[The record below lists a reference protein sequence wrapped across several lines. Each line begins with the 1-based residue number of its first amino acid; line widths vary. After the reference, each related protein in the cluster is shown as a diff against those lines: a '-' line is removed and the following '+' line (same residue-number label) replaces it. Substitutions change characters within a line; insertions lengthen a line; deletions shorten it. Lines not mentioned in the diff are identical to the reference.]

1 MPFGTFGIETGGS
14 MTAETEHDVQD
25 GRDEAFSKWYIDTVL
40 KAELADYT
48 AVRGSMVIR
57 PYGYAIWELMQQ
69 YVDRELK
76 ATGHQNAYFPLLIPL
91 SFIQKEADHVE
102 GFAPQL
108 AVVTHGGGEE
118 LTEPLVVRPT
128 SETIIYDMLSKW
140 IESYRDLPVLLNQW
154 ANVLRWEIRTRP
166 FLRTAEFLWQ
176 EGHTAHATFEE
187 ADAEALL
194 ILNLYVNFIQGEL
207 AIPVYQGRKTE
218 SEKFAGAL
226 STYTMEAL
234 MGDAKA
240 LQMGTSHNLGQNFSK
255 AFDVTFLDQE
265 GKRDYPWS
273 TSWAVTTR
281 LIGALIMVHGDAKGL
296 RLPPRVAPT
305 QVVIVPIWRKD
316 EDRAKVAP
324 LVERVESTLRSQ
336 GVRVKADWRDQ
347 VTPGF
352 KFNDWELKGVP
363 LRVEIGPRDVDSD
376 SVVVARR
383 DTREKMAVPVV
394 DLSDRVRSLLE
405 AVQQNLFDEA
415 DAFVQAHTST
425 ADDWE
430 QLRERLVSPGGF
442 VTVNWCD
449 SRECESALASEK
461 ATVRAIPLSG
471 EEATPTGSCVCCGA
485 SAAFRCVVARSY

>member
-1 MPFGTFGIETGGS
+1 
-14 MTAETEHDVQD
+14 MTAETEHD
-25 GRDEAFSKWYIDTVL
+25 GHDEAFSKWYIDTVL
-40 KAELADYT
+40 KAQLADYT

-69 YVDRELK
+69 YIDRELK
-76 ATGHQNAYFPLLIPL
+76 RTGHQNAYFPLLIPL
-91 SFIQKEADHVE
+91 KFIQKEAEHVE

-187 ADAEALL
+187 ADAEARL
-194 ILNLYVNFIQGEL
+194 ILDLYVRFIQDEL

-226 STYTMEAL
+226 STYTMESL

-255 AFDVTFLDQE
+255 AFDVTFLDRA

-281 LIGALIMVHGDAKGL
+281 LIGAVIMVHGDAKGL

-305 QVVIVPIWRKD
+305 QVIIVPIWRKD
-316 EDRAKVAP
+316 EDRTKVEP
-324 LVERVESTLRSQ
+324 LVERVRERLELA
-336 GVRVKADWRDQ
+336 GIRVAADWRDQ

-363 LRVEIGPRDVDSD
+363 VRIEIGPRDVDSD
-376 SVVVARR
+376 AVVMVRR
-383 DTREKMAVPVV
+383 DTREKATVPTTE
-394 DLSDRVRSLLE
+394 LEERARTLLE
-405 AVQQNLFDEA
+405 SVQRNLFAEA
-415 DAFVQAHTST
+415 TAFVDAHTST
-425 ADDWE
+425 ADTWDE
-430 QLRERLVSPGGF
+430 LRERMVSPGGF

-449 SRECESALASEK
+449 SKECEVALAAEK
-461 ATVRAIPLSG
+461 ATVRAIPLKEG
-471 EEATPTGSCVCCGA
+471 EAAPTGPCVCCG
-485 SAAFRCVVARSY
+485 SPAAFRCVVARSY

>member
-1 MPFGTFGIETGGS
+1 
-14 MTAETEHDVQD
+14 MTTEAESEVQEV
-25 GRDEAFSKWYIDTVL
+25 RDDAFSKWYIDTVL

-76 ATGHQNAYFPLLIPL
+76 ATGHQNAYFPMLIPL
-91 SFIQKEADHVE
+91 SFIQKEAEHVE

-176 EGHTAHATFEE
+176 EGHTAHATFDE
-187 ADAEALL
+187 ANDEARL
-194 ILNLYVNFIQGEL
+194 ILDLYVRFIQDEL

-218 SEKFAGAL
+218 GEKFAGGL
-226 STYTMEAL
+226 ITYTMESL

-281 LIGALIMVHGDAKGL
+281 LIGALIMVHGDAKGM
-296 RLPPRVAPT
+296 RLPPRVAPY
-305 QVVIVPIWRKD
+305 QVVIVPIWRKN
-316 EDRAKVAP
+316 EDREKVEP
-324 LVERVESTLRSQ
+324 LVEAVQAALARG
-336 GVRVKADWRDQ
+336 GVRVKTDWRDQ

-352 KFNDWELKGVP
+352 KFNDWELRGVP
-363 LRVEIGPRDVDSD
+363 LRIEIGPRDVDND
-376 SVVVARR
+376 SVVIARR
-383 DTREKMAVPVV
+383 DTREKAPTAVTNLVEQV
-394 DLSDRVRSLLE
+394 HTLLE
-405 AVQQNLFDEA
+405 AVQANLLAEA
-415 DAFVQAHTST
+415 NRFVQAHTSS
-425 ADDWE
+425 ADTWE
-430 QLRERLVSPGGF
+430 ELRERLVDPGGF

-449 SRECESALASEK
+449 SKECEAALAAEK
-461 ATVRAIPLSG
+461 ATVRAIPLDEKEAAPSG
-471 EEATPTGSCVCCGA
+471 TCVCCGRP
-485 SAAFRCVVARSY
+485 AAFRCVVARSY

>member
-1 MPFGTFGIETGGS
+1 MTVET
-14 MTAETEHDVQD
+14 D
-25 GRDEAFSKWYIDTVL
+25 GEQLNARDEQFSKWYIDTVIN
-40 KAELADYT
+40 AQLADYT
-48 AVRGSMVIR
+48 PVRGSMVIR

-69 YVDRELK
+69 YVDRALK

-91 SFIQKEADHVE
+91 SFISKEAEHVE

-154 ANVLRWEIRTRP
+154 ANVVRWEIRTRP

-187 ADAEALL
+187 ADAEARL
-194 ILNLYVNFIQGEL
+194 ILDLYVRFVQEEL
-207 AIPVYQGRKTE
+207 AIPVYQGRKTD

-226 STYTMEAL
+226 TTYTMEAL

-240 LQMGTSHNLGQNFSK
+240 LQMGTSHNLGQNFSR
-255 AFDVTFLDQE
+255 AFDVTFLDRE

-281 LIGALIMVHGDAKGL
+281 LIGAMIMVHGDARGL
-296 RLPPRVAPT
+296 RLPPRIAPT
-305 QVVIVPIWRKD
+305 QVVIVPIWRK
-316 EDRAKVAP
+316 EPDRAKVAP
-324 LVERVESTLRSQ
+324 LVDEVLAALRSNGIRAQ
-336 GVRVKADWRDQ
+336 ADWRDQ

-363 LRVEIGPRDVDSD
+363 VRCEIGPRDVDSN
-376 SVVVARR
+376 SVVTVRR
-383 DTREKMAVPVV
+383 DTGEKTPVPVEGV
-394 DLSDRVRSLLE
+394 AERVAELLE
-405 AVQQNLFDEA
+405 DVQRGLYS
-415 DAFVQAHTST
+415 QARSFLQSHTTS
-425 ADDWE
+425 ASNWE
-430 QLRERLVSPGGF
+430 ELQTRLEEIGGF
-442 VTVNWCD
+442 VTVDWCD
-449 SRECESALASEK
+449 SRECEAALAKEK
-461 ATVRAIPLSG
+461 ATVRAIPLSPS
-471 EEATPTGSCVCCGA
+471 ESTPQGQCVCCGQTA
-485 SAAFRCVVARSY
+485 QFRCVVARSY

>member
-1 MPFGTFGIETGGS
+1 
-14 MTAETEHDVQD
+14 MTADTENEVQD
-25 GRDEAFSKWYIDTVL
+25 GRDEAFSKWYIDMVL

-57 PYGYAIWELMQQ
+57 PYGYAIWELMQA

-91 SFIQKEADHVE
+91 SFIQKEAEHLE

-108 AVVTHGGGEE
+108 AVVTHGGGQE

-128 SETIIYDMLSKW
+128 SETMIYDMLSKW

-176 EGHTAHATFEE
+176 EGHTAHATLEE
-187 ADAEALL
+187 ADAEARL
-194 ILNLYVNFIQGEL
+194 ILGLYVRFIQDEL
-207 AIPVYQGRKTE
+207 AIPVYQGRKTD

-226 STYTMEAL
+226 VTYTVESL

-255 AFDVTFLDQE
+255 AFDVTFLDRDGE
-265 GKRDYPWS
+265 RDYPWS

-296 RLPPRVAPT
+296 RLPPRVAPF

-316 EDRAKVAP
+316 VDREKVAP
-324 LVERVESTLRSQ
+324 LVEAVQHSLAEA
-336 GVRVKADWRDQ
+336 GVRVKSDWRDQ

-352 KFNDWELKGVP
+352 KFNDWELRGVP
-363 LRVEIGPRDVDSD
+363 LRIEIGPRDVDSD
-376 SVVVARR
+376 SVVTVRR
-383 DTREKMAVPVV
+383 DTREKAPISVDNVV
-394 DLSDRVRSLLE
+394 D
-405 AVQQNLFDEA
+405 AVQDLLDDIQRNLFAEA
-415 DAFVQAHTST
+415 ANFVRAHTSR
-425 ADDWE
+425 ADTWE
-430 QLRERLVSPGGF
+430 ELQVRLVDPGGF
-442 VTVNWCD
+442 VTVDWCD
-449 SRECESALASEK
+449 SRECEAVLAREK
-461 ATVRAIPLSG
+461 ATVRAIPLDESEAAPSG
-471 EEATPTGSCVCCGA
+471 PCVCCG
-485 SAAFRCVVARSY
+485 SPAAFRCVVARSY

>member
-1 MPFGTFGIETGGS
+1 
-14 MTAETEHDVQD
+14 MTAETENDVQD
-25 GRDEAFSKWYIDTVL
+25 GREEAFSKWYIDTVL
-40 KAELADYT
+40 KAQLADYT

-69 YVDRELK
+69 YIDRALK

-91 SFIQKEADHVE
+91 SFIQKEAEHVE

-166 FLRTAEFLWQ
+166 FLRTSEFLWQ
-176 EGHTAHATFEE
+176 EGHTAHATFDE
-187 ADAEALL
+187 ADAEARL
-194 ILNLYVNFIQGEL
+194 ILDLYVRFIEDEL

-218 SEKFAGAL
+218 SEKFAGGL
-226 STYTMEAL
+226 ITYTMESL

-255 AFDVTFLDQE
+255 AFDVTFLDRE
-265 GKRDYPWS
+265 GKRDHPWS

-296 RLPPRVAPT
+296 RLPPRMAPI
-305 QVVIVPIWRKD
+305 QVIIVPIWRKD
-316 EDRAKVAP
+316 EDRAKVTP
-324 LVERVESTLRSQ
+324 LVECVQVGLESV

-363 LRVEIGPRDVDSD
+363 VRIEIGPRDVDSD
-376 SVVVARR
+376 SVVMVRR
-383 DTREKMAVPVV
+383 DTREKTPVPVAELEERTRQV
-394 DLSDRVRSLLE
+394 LE
-405 AVQQNLFDEA
+405 AVQQNLFDQA
-415 DAFVQAHTST
+415 SAFVQAHTST
-425 ADDWE
+425 ADFWDE
-430 QLRERLVSPGGF
+430 LRERVVTPGGF
-442 VTVNWCD
+442 VGVNWCD
-449 SRECESALASEK
+449 SKECEAALAAEK
-461 ATVRAIPLSG
+461 ATVRAIPLA
-471 EEATPTGSCVCCGA
+471 EDEAAPTGPCICCG
-485 SAAFRCVVARSY
+485 SAAKFRCVVARSY

>member
-1 MPFGTFGIETGGS
+1 
-14 MTAETEHDVQD
+14 MTVETENDVQE

-40 KAELADYT
+40 KAQLADYT

-76 ATGHQNAYFPLLIPL
+76 ATGHQNAYFPMLIPL
-91 SFIQKEADHVE
+91 SFIQKEAEHIE

-187 ADAEALL
+187 ADAEARL
-194 ILNLYVNFIQGEL
+194 ILELYVRFIEHEL

-218 SEKFAGAL
+218 GEKFAGGL
-226 STYTMEAL
+226 ITYTMEAL

-255 AFDVTFLDQE
+255 AFDVTFLDRA

-305 QVVIVPIWRKD
+305 QVMIVPIWRKE
-316 EDRAKVAP
+316 EDRARVAP
-324 LVERVESTLRSQ
+324 FVERVQAILQSA

-363 LRVEIGPRDVDSD
+363 VRIEVGPRDVDSD
-376 SVVVARR
+376 SVIMVRR
-383 DTREKMAVPVV
+383 DTGEKTPAPTVE
-394 DLSDRVRSLLE
+394 LE
-405 AVQQNLFDEA
+405 GRIVAMLESVQQNLFDQA
-415 DAFVQAHTST
+415 MAFVQAHSST
-425 ADDWE
+425 ADTWE
-430 QLRERLVSPGGF
+430 ELVERLVSPGGF
-442 VTVNWCD
+442 VTVDWCD
-449 SRECESALASEK
+449 SKECDAALAAQK
-461 ATVRAIPLSG
+461 ATVRAIPLG
-471 EEATPTGSCVCCGA
+471 ADEASPTGPCVCCG
-485 SAAFRCVVARSY
+485 SAANFRCIVARSY